1 MSMIDKVFV
10 ELVEFMDQ
18 SNDAQVIVQIEDIS
32 EFIKKSFD

>member
-1 MSMIDKVFV
+1 MIDKVFV